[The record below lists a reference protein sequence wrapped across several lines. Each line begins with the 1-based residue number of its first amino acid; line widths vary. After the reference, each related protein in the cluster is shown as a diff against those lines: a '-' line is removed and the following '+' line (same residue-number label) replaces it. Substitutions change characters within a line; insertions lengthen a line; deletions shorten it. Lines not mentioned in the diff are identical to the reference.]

1 MQQGSRRKLATS
13 GPAFLPDGQ
22 HGGWDVL
29 VVGEAMRKILRIA
42 SKGLRVPN
50 LAQYVGT
57 WANRMNNVHFS
68 PAPLLHAR
76 GEERGRW

>member
-1 MQQGSRRKLATS
+1 LATS

-57 WANRMNNVHFS
+57 WANRMNNVHFPPCAPTACTRRRAVLQCA
-68 PAPLLHAR
+68 PASK
-76 GEERGRW
+76 